1 MICKSI
7 NQNNGSPK
15 FSLGEIVATRSAIE
29 AIEDSG
35 QSPAEFLRRH
45 VSGDW
50 GIVDAD
56 DKAANDESVIDGS
69 RILSAY
75 KTIKGVKLW
84 IITEAEDDDGN
95 RATTILLPRSH
106 PFEQHQEC
114 HGHDLPDLHP

>member
-15 FSLGEIVATRSAIE
+15 FTSGDIVATRSVIE

-45 VSGDW
+45 LSGDW
-50 GIVDAD
+50 GIVDED
-56 DKAANDESVIDGS
+56 DKAANDDSLIDGS

-95 RATTILLPRSH
+95 RASTTILLPS
-106 PFEQHQEC
+106 E
-114 HGHDLPDLHP
+114 D